1 MLSGATVLVTGATGS
16 FGKAFIKKILA
27 DEKVKI
33 EGGRIND

>member
-27 DEKVKI
+27 DYCL
-33 EGGRIND
+33 